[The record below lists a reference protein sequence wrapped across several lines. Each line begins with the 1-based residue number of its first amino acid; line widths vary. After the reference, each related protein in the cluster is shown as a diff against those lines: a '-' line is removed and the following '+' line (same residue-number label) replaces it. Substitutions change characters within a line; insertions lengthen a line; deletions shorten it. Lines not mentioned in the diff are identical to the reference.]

1 MSDAKKADPAAEQPN
16 REQDQ
21 RDQEEQ
27 MADLAAFVLSGRPE
41 RVEDGILMMAPAE
54 FRAAVRDTREVLS
67 VFGRAESPS
76 APPAELRS
84 KLLESLS
91 RRTARRALVVIDMIN
106 DHLKPGSLLE
116 VPRAR
121 AVVPALKKRIDEA
134 RAAGVPIVYVVD
146 EHEADDPDLDAWG
159 THAVKGTPGTEVWDE
174 LAPQSG
180 DRIVKKPSYSA
191 FYDSQL
197 SSVLDELKI
206 DTLVL
211 TGCLTEIGI
220 MATAT
225 DAMQRGFAVEVPA
238 DSQAGSCVE
247 LEMASLGTMNV
258 MAPFGPSRKKRLEQL
273 AVAA

>member
-1 MSDAKKADPAAEQPN
+1 MSDAKKTDDGDAMEA
-16 REQDQ
+16 R
-21 RDQEEQ
+21 EEQ
-27 MADLAAFVLSGRPE
+27 LADVAAFVLAGRPE
-41 RVEDGILMMAPAE
+41 RVEDGLLMMAAPE
-54 FRAAVRDTREVLS
+54 LRAATRNAREVLS
-67 VFGRAESPS
+67 TLGRAEEPK
-76 APPAELRS
+76 APPAELRA
-84 KLLESLS
+84 KLLESLA

-121 AVVPALKKRIDEA
+121 DVVPALKKRISEA
-134 RAAGVPIVYVVD
+134 RAAGVPIVYVID

-159 THAVKGTPGTEVWDE
+159 THAVKGTTGNDVWEE

-191 FYDSQL
+191 FYESNL
-197 SSVLDELKI
+197 TSVLDEMKI

-225 DAMQRGFAVEVPA
+225 DAMQQGFVVEVPA

-247 LEMASLGTMNV
+247 LEMAALGTMNV
-258 MAPFGPSRKKRLEQL
+258 MAPFGPSRNKRLDRL
-273 AVAA
+273 THAAA

>member
-1 MSDAKKADPAAEQPN
+1 MSDAKAKKPEEARVVTAESAT
-16 REQDQ
+16 EDQ
-21 RDQEEQ
+21 L
-27 MADLAAFVLSGRPE
+27 ADLAAFVLAGRPE
-41 RVEDGILMMAPAE
+41 RVEDGVLMLAPAE
-54 FRAAVRDTREVLS
+54 FRAAVRDAREALS
-67 VFGRAESPS
+67 ALGRAEAPRP
-76 APPAELRS
+76 PPAELRAR
-84 KLLESLS
+84 LLDSLS
-91 RRTARRALVVIDMIN
+91 GRTARRALVVIDMIN

-121 AVVPALKKRIDEA
+121 AVVPALKKRIGEA
-134 RAAGVPIVYVVD
+134 RAAGVPIVYVID

-159 THAVKGTPGTEVWDE
+159 THAVKGTSGTEVWDE

-191 FYDSQL
+191 FYESDLTSI
-197 SSVLDELKI
+197 LDEMNI

-225 DAMQRGFAVEVPA
+225 DAMQQGFVVEVPA

-247 LEMASLGTMNV
+247 LEMAALGTMNI
-258 MAPFGPSRKKRLEQL
+258 MAPFGPSRKKRLERL
-273 AVAA
+273 AHAAA

>member
-1 MSDAKKADPAAEQPN
+1 MSDAKGKKPEEIDAK
-16 REQDQ
+16 
-21 RDQEEQ
+21 EEQ
-27 MADLAAFVLSGRPE
+27 LADLAAFVLAGRPE
-41 RVEDGILMMAPAE
+41 RVEDGVLMLAPAE

-67 VFGRAESPS
+67 VLGRAEEPK
-76 APPAELRS
+76 APPAELRT

-91 RRTARRALVVIDMIN
+91 RRTARRALVIIDMIN

-121 AVVPALKKRIDEA
+121 EVVPALKKRIDEA
-134 RAAGVPIVYVVD
+134 RAAGVPVVYVID
-146 EHEADDPDLDAWG
+146 EHEPDDPDLDAWG
-159 THAVKGTPGTEVWDE
+159 THAVKGTTGNDVWEE

-180 DRIVKKPSYSA
+180 DRIVKKASYSA
-191 FYDSQL
+191 FYESNL

-225 DAMQRGFAVEVPA
+225 DAMQQGFAVEVPP

-247 LEMASLGTMNV
+247 LEMAALGTMNV
-258 MAPFGPSRKKRLEQL
+258 MAPFGPSRKKRLDRL
-273 AVAA
+273 AHAA